1 MNDQNDVPMIEEY
14 KHESAMVHETKKS
27 KYAMIAAIFANIVT
41 IIALIVLLLVV
52 LLASLL
58 DMAVSKGSGIQFEA
72 TLGATCLWFIASE
85 GLSILENCASMG
97 VPVPQIL
104 LKLLEIMK
112 QKGDAPEEQ
121 PAEDK
126 TDE

>member
-52 LLASLL
+52 KDFTTKYNARTNKWL
-58 DMAVSKGSGIQFEA
+58 DTIMALVNSTEVTDGYTE
-72 TLGATCLWFIASE
+72 
-85 GLSILENCASMG
+85 ILQQL
-97 VPVPQIL
+97 PP
-104 LKLLEIMK
+104 
-112 QKGDAPEEQ
+112 P
-121 PAEDK
+121 
-126 TDE
+126 